1 MHSICMNSCLKMQST
16 RKSPLSVKQAY
27 PNTPI
32 GFEST
37 SPINTKLIL
46 GANFPLKTEVFQ
58 VSQTIHLQL

>member
-1 MHSICMNSCLKMQST
+1 MQST